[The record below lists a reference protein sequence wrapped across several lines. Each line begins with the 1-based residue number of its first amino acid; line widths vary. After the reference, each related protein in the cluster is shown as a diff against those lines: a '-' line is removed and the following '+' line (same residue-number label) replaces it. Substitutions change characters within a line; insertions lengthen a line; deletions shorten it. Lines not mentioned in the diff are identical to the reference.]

1 MSLALVL
8 AMALTLLPTAA
19 FAACEANAHDSVADA
34 DALAAGY
41 TEVTQKTAEA
51 SWDCTTGFVKTM
63 PTLQEGQKLYKC
75 KANEGCGKYFLITT
89 TTTTDS
95 STQETSTT
103 YSITSNCG
111 NTVIQPGSN
120 HSQAPANND
129 TSGKWTKDETSG
141 KYGYVCETCKRRVE
155 HTCSGTDTC
164 STCGATLSNTGA
176 KSISGVGAA
185 YDADAKTLTV
195 TWTATNGAEGDTYK
209 IAITASGSGFEDVA
223 SVDFTSTSMSK
234 VLTATTPNPGSY
246 TVTVSINGTTAQGTS
261 GTDTFTIED
270 EQGGEEENTP
280 SVDSVAGVW
289 AADGKSL
296 AVSWKGY
303 FTEGHTF
310 TVTLTKDGQAVSIPQ
325 VGGMNP
331 GENLAASPITLK
343 WDSAQAAGT
352 YTIKV
357 EAVKDGA
364 AKASATGTA
373 VLAASASTDVTPPPT
388 NSQGIPVASEIK
400 NEKQADAAVEILK
413 NSNSD
418 ELQERLSTSTAAVE
432 SLESLDRTVSRIK
445 NIDVRVEKEDGL
457 PSVLTNASVSVVGAA
472 LNANASVVRF
482 SLAPSSRNLGLS
494 SGYQFSLT
502 LTGVSNAAK
511 LAVPVIVKLPVPA
524 GMNASRLVVLHY
536 HGGSSYPTV
545 INPSVSGKTLSFVV
559 SGFSDFVVTYSSE
572 IPSDAYTG
580 GAYTTVQGGK
590 NKNDGSLDDATLA
603 SIAAMLSGDGVFVD
617 VPGSHWAAKEIRWAR
632 DGGLMSGYEN
642 GAFGP
647 TASTTRQQ
655 LWMVLAR
662 LSGTR
667 PGSMAEARQW
677 AINTG
682 VSDGSNPTGAL
693 SRQQLVT
700 MLYRFAKTQ
709 GKDVSASA
717 KLTGFADSGKVA
729 SYAKEA
735 LSWASAKGIMSGSN
749 GKLNPEG
756 TATRAHFAVFL
767 YRYSNG

>member
-1 MSLALVL
+1 MCGWTSDEGGDTPDVPVQPEIKTIAV
-8 AMALTLLPTAA
+8 TAS
-19 FAACEANAHDSVADA
+19 FVDS
-34 DALAAGY
+34 
-41 TEVTQKTAEA
+41 KTVQA
-51 SWDCTTGFVKTM
+51 SW
-63 PTLQEGQKLYKC
+63 
-75 KANEGCGKYFLITT
+75 
-89 TTTTDS
+89 
-95 STQETSTT
+95 
-103 YSITSNCG
+103 
-111 NTVIQPGSN
+111 
-120 HSQAPANND
+120 
-129 TSGKWTKDETSG
+129 TKP
-141 KYGYVCETCKRRVE
+141 
-155 HTCSGTDTC
+155 
-164 STCGATLSNTGA
+164 
-176 KSISGVGAA
+176 
-185 YDADAKTLTV
+185 
-195 TWTATNGAEGDTYK
+195 
-209 IAITASGSGFEDVA
+209 EDVA
-223 SVDFTSTSMSK
+223 ADAVYHVDIFDEALVSYASREGVTSP
-234 VLTATTPNPGSY
+234 ATVALNQAAASGKQLA
-246 TVTVSINGTTAQGTS
+246 VQVVATVSNVKKA
-261 GTDTFTIED
+261 
-270 EQGGEEENTP
+270 
-280 SVDSVAGVW
+280 
-289 AADGKSL
+289 
-296 AVSWKGY
+296 
-303 FTEGHTF
+303 EGF
-310 TVTLTKDGQAVSIPQ
+310 AKI
-325 VGGMNP
+325 
-331 GENLAASPITLK
+331 
-343 WDSAQAAGT
+343 T
-352 YTIKV
+352 YTGS
-357 EAVKDGA
+357 ED
-364 AKASATGTA
+364 TT
-373 VLAASASTDVTPPPT
+373 PPT

-457 PSVLTNASVSVVGAA
+457 PSVLTNASVGVVGAA

-494 SGYQFSLT
+494 SGYQVDLSV
-502 LTGVSNAAK
+502 TGVVSSSA
-511 LAVPVIVKLPVPA
+511 LVVPMVITLPVTADVEP
-524 GMNASRLVVLHY
+524 GRLVVLHY
-536 HGGSSYPTV
+536 AGGSSYPTLV
-545 INPSVSGKTLSFVV
+545 PSTVSGGYVRFVAT
-559 SGFSDFVVTYSSE
+559 GFSTYAFADRGDVPDSYYR
-572 IPSDAYTG
+572 PG
-580 GAYTTVQGGK
+580 GVYTTVKSGAR
-590 NKNDGSLDDATLA
+590 NDGSLDDATLA
-603 SIAAMLSGDGVFVD
+603 AISAMLSGDGVFVD
-617 VPGSHWAAKEIRWAR
+617 VPGTHWAAKEIRWAR

>member
-1 MSLALVL
+1 MKKKFLSLALVL

-19 FAACEANAHDSVADA
+19 
-34 DALAAGY
+34 LA
-41 TEVTQKTAEA
+41 
-51 SWDCTTGFVKTM
+51 
-63 PTLQEGQKLYKC
+63 
-75 KANEGCGKYFLITT
+75 EGCQHTGDTADSTATTMTKITAASTGDYNCALGYVTAAPDASANLYQCSVCHKYFDATMDGTT
-89 TTTTDS
+89 TTQINSVTDA
-95 STQETSTT
+95 STGVVQPQASHNYVKASATGKCENKTGSDANAKQCTVDCTHATKTWSVDAKDSTK
-103 YSITSNCG
+103 C
-111 NTVIQPGSN
+111 VQ
-120 HSQAPANND
+120 
-129 TSGKWTKDETSG
+129 
-141 KYGYVCETCKRRVE
+141 
-155 HTCSGTDTC
+155 TC
-164 STCGATLSNTGA
+164 STCGSVTTAAQAHVYNDSSDANPSGKCSNCKADCPHTTYENGKCKDCGKAEPPEPEPETKAISAVQAVCNPAPATAGGSVTFVLGATVEGASNATAAAALEVTSVLWKLNGSTTVDSTGTKDKAPATPGVYSVAVTVALKAGASGFTLAEGA
-176 KSISGVGAA
+176 KVVQI
-185 YDADAKTLTV
+185 DNLTV
-195 TWTATNGAEGDTYK
+195 
-209 IAITASGSGFEDVA
+209 
-223 SVDFTSTSMSK
+223 
-234 VLTATTPNPGSY
+234 
-246 TVTVSINGTTAQGTS
+246 QGTS
-261 GTDTFTIED
+261 STTPEDT
-270 EQGGEEENTP
+270 
-280 SVDSVAGVW
+280 
-289 AADGKSL
+289 
-296 AVSWKGY
+296 
-303 FTEGHTF
+303 
-310 TVTLTKDGQAVSIPQ
+310 
-325 VGGMNP
+325 
-331 GENLAASPITLK
+331 
-343 WDSAQAAGT
+343 
-352 YTIKV
+352 
-357 EAVKDGA
+357 
-364 AKASATGTA
+364 
-373 VLAASASTDVTPPPT
+373 TPPTT

-457 PSVLTNASVSVVGAA
+457 PSVLTNASVGVVGAA

-494 SGYQFSLT
+494 SGYQVDLSV
-502 LTGVSNAAK
+502 TGVVSSSA
-511 LAVPVIVKLPVPA
+511 LVVPMVITLPVPA
-524 GMNASRLVVLHY
+524 DVEPGRLVVLHY
-536 HGGSSYPTV
+536 AGGSSYPTLV
-545 INPSVSGKTLSFVV
+545 PSTVSGGYVRFVAT
-559 SGFSDFVVTYSSE
+559 GFSTYAFADRGDVPDSYYR
-572 IPSDAYTG
+572 PG
-580 GAYTTVQGGK
+580 GVYTTVKSGAR
-590 NKNDGSLDDATLA
+590 NDGSLDDATLA

>member
-1 MSLALVL
+1 MSWE
-8 AMALTLLPTAA
+8 TA
-19 FAACEANAHDSVADA
+19 NISD
-34 DALAAGY
+34 
-41 TEVTQKTAEA
+41 
-51 SWDCTTGFVKTM
+51 
-63 PTLQEGQKLYKC
+63 
-75 KANEGCGKYFLITT
+75 
-89 TTTTDS
+89 
-95 STQETSTT
+95 
-103 YSITSNCG
+103 
-111 NTVIQPGSN
+111 
-120 HSQAPANND
+120 
-129 TSGKWTKDETSG
+129 
-141 KYGYVCETCKRRVE
+141 
-155 HTCSGTDTC
+155 GT
-164 STCGATLSNTGA
+164 
-176 KSISGVGAA
+176 
-185 YDADAKTLTV
+185 
-195 TWTATNGAEGDTYK
+195 
-209 IAITASGSGFEDVA
+209 
-223 SVDFTSTSMSK
+223 
-234 VLTATTPNPGSY
+234 Y
-246 TVTVSINGTTAQGTS
+246 TVTITGTNAPALGDTATGIAANTK
-261 GTDTFTIED
+261 TF
-270 EQGGEEENTP
+270 
-280 SVDSVAGVW
+280 S
-289 AADGKSL
+289 
-296 AVSWKGY
+296 
-303 FTEGHTF
+303 
-310 TVTLTKDGQAVSIPQ
+310 
-325 VGGMNP
+325 
-331 GENLAASPITLK
+331 ITLAEDK
-343 WDSAQAAGT
+343 ALTAGQT

-357 EAVKDGA
+357 THSSSTSVTASYSLEVPADEGGDTSEPKTITGITASFVDAKTVKVSWTAPAGVTNARYMIEVQNESKTIKGA
-364 AKASATGTA
+364 ADNATSPATVTLNQAAPSGTQVAATVYALKAATSE
-373 VLAASASTDVTPPPT
+373 VLAEGSVKVTYTPTSNPAEDTTPPTT
-388 NSQGIPVASEIK
+388 NSQGIPVASEVK
-400 NEKQADAAVEILK
+400 NEKQANAAVETLK
-413 NSNSD
+413 KAD
-418 ELQERLSTSTAAVE
+418 TTELAERLENSTAAAE
-432 SLESLDRTVSRIK
+432 SFETLERAVKAVK
-445 NIDVRVEKEDGL
+445 NIRVEEEEKSGAPKEL
-457 PSVLTNASVSVVGAA
+457 ASGVEVVGAA
-472 LNANASVVRF
+472 FNADSSVVKVVRGPA
-482 SLAPSSRNLGLS
+482 SKSYSPT

-502 LTGVSNAAK
+502 LTGESNAAK